1 MSIKEKTKQALI
13 AYITDELGHGIID
26 SQETQ
31 KVGTWSIE
39 CRVCGTANDIR
50 INSLT
55 QLHRNKQNI
64 VCTHCKH
71 QTKVRK
77 FLEKNEMNLVYDYPD
92 LADDVCL
99 IECNSCS
106 LQYFYSGDYFDH
118 YRCYCKLKIKQ
129 DERVIYQH
137 LHDRYPQACLTTE
150 YLYYHD
156 VQATDDHVIYQKH
169 KIDIMLEDNDRR
181 FLIEIDDESHFAD
194 NRTRA
199 MDIKVHHEFLQ
210 RSEANVFLVRI
221 PSKAV
226 HSANTLAYLDDFIET
241 VQNNN
246 PRILLFQVGHTNRYQ
261 NHGIPEDECEII
273 RIV

>member
-1 MSIKEKTKQALI
+1 MSIKQSTKQALI

-64 VCTHCKH
+64 VCSCCKH

-92 LADDVCL
+92 LADEVCL
-99 IECNSCS
+99 IECDTCH

-137 LHDRYPQACLTTE
+137 LHDRYPQACLTKE

-156 VQATDDHVIYQKH
+156 AHQKH
-169 KIDIMLEDNDRR
+169 KIDIMLETDGRR

-199 MDIKVHHEFLQ
+199 MDIKVHREFLL
-210 RSEANVFLVRI
+210 REEENVFFVRI
-221 PSKAV
+221 PSKAA
-226 HSANTLAYLDDFIET
+226 HSADTLAYLDDFIAT

-246 PRILLFQVGHTNRYQ
+246 PRILLFQVGHANRYQ
-261 NHGIPEDECEII
+261 NHWIPEDEYEII
-273 RIV
+273 RIA